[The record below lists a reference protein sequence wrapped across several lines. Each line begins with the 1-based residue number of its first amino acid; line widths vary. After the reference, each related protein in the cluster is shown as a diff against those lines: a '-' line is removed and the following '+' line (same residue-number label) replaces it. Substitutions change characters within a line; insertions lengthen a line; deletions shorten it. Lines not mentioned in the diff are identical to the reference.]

1 MVKFHAVYKLDE
13 NDYHDVKLLCR
24 YNKGMKF
31 LRWLA
36 PAIFL
41 LLLACQPQSPT
52 VVTIL
57 DGGKARTVTTNERVP
72 AVIMTQA
79 GIIFSPQD
87 AVLFN
92 GNRVPLDQPLPSA
105 KTHTLQIRRAVT
117 ITVNGQTIQ
126 TAARTVG
133 EALTGTGAQ
142 LYAADQLD
150 PPADTPITNAMAITY
165 TPSQELIVTADG
177 KQIRIRSSART
188 VGEALAEAGI
198 PLLGLDSSQPS
209 ENEALPQDGHIR
221 VVRVSESVMLAQKS
235 VPFNSQFVSSADV
248 ELDHQEVLQPG
259 QPGLAVS
266 RTRIRYED
274 GKQVSRVTESETVV
288 RPPKDRIVGY
298 GTKVVVHTATVD
310 GVQIQYWRAV
320 QMFTTAYSPCNS
332 AADRCYPGTSSGKPV
347 QKGVVA
353 VKYSW
358 YLNMQGQA
366 LYIPGYGFA
375 TIEDVCGGCVGKPWV
390 DLGYTD
396 AQYAQEGDQ
405 WGKWVT
411 VYFLVPVPPNV
422 YYVLE

>member
-1 MVKFHAVYKLDE
+1 
-13 NDYHDVKLLCR
+13 
-24 YNKGMKF
+24 MKF

-52 VVTIL
+52 TVTIL
-57 DGGKARTVTTNERVP
+57 DGGQAQIVTTSERIP
-72 AVIMTQA
+72 AKIMAQA
-79 GIIFSPQD
+79 GIIFSPKD
-87 AVLFN
+87 VVLFN
-92 GNRVPLDQPLPSA
+92 GARVPLDQPLPSA
-105 KTHTLQIRRAVT
+105 KTYTLQIRRAVT
-117 ITVNGQTIQ
+117 VTVNGQPVH

-133 EALTGTGAQ
+133 EALTETGAQ
-142 LYAADQLD
+142 LYAADEVN
-150 PPADTPITNAMAITY
+150 PPVETPIASAMAITY
-165 TPSQELIVTADG
+165 TPSQELTVTADG
-177 KQIRIRSSART
+177 KQIRVRSTART
-188 VGEALAEAGI
+188 VGEALAAAGI

-209 ENEALPQDGHIR
+209 ENEAFPQDGQIR
-221 VVRVSESVMLAQKS
+221 VVRVSESVVLAQKS
-235 VPFNSQFVSSADV
+235 IPFTSQLVSSADV

-259 QPGLAVS
+259 QAGLAVS
-266 RTRIRYED
+266 RVRIRYED
-274 GKQVSRVTESETVV
+274 GREVSRVTESETTV
-288 RPPKDRIVGY
+288 RPPQNRIVGY
-298 GTKVVVHTATVD
+298 GTKVVVHTTVVD

-320 QMFTTAYSPCNS
+320 SMFTTAYSPCNS

-358 YLNMQGQA
+358 YLAMQGQP

-396 AQYAQEGDQ
+396 AQYTQEGDQ